1 MENWG
6 KRRDIT
12 GRGHCFRGSPC
23 FKWDM
28 ATDTGTYQGGIIG
41 RYIRLP
47 PFLVA
52 MANGMLWGR
61 TPMR

>member
-1 MENWG
+1 
-6 KRRDIT
+6 
-12 GRGHCFRGSPC
+12 
-23 FKWDM
+23 M